1 MNVLVFV
8 SVLFLVAVSACLS
21 RHIIDTILEKM
32 CHEHEGIQAMTKPF
46 LHERGERIIKL
57 TIY

>member
-1 MNVLVFV
+1 MDVLVFV
-8 SVLFLVAVSACLS
+8 SVLFLVALSACFNGD
-21 RHIIDTILEKM
+21 IIDMMLEKM

-46 LHERGERIIKL
+46 LHERAERIIKL